1 MSATT
6 EQETK
11 GTTPAKAKRRAPARR
26 DALPEPP
33 PAIAPRVVA
42 SASAGAAALRA
53 YYVDVIAELGR
64 GNIAYEVDLGR
75 APDDPVLN
83 ALAATLTS
91 WRALMSDLS
100 MGSSLTDKAASA
112 MTHSARTVR
121 DSSERVNA
129 TFDQAASAIEQ
140 LRENMNSVSAST
152 EELNVNMQ
160 SIAGSA
166 KHSNDNIE
174 SIQTSIQ
181 ELTTASRDIAEN
193 TAKAT
198 AVSKAAMLEVTS
210 ALALVKELTGA
221 AKEIDD
227 VTTTISEISDQTKL
241 LALNATI
248 EAARAGEM
256 GKGFAVVAK
265 EVKDLASQTNTA
277 TKDIQSKIGIIH
289 EVTRRTVAAITTI
302 NDVMKNVNEAIT
314 SIAAAA
320 EEQSVT
326 TTDIASNVVSATE
339 RIKEMTSSVGEGA
352 VAVHDVS
359 KSIVEATNLANEV
372 GRSVSSMAEAGEQI
386 GAEAVTLY
394 AQALEVQSHGGDVRR
409 QVFALELPAEER
421 QLAEDAHV
429 QLCRMTRDYDVG
441 VVRMNDEHLRIFEYI
456 NSLHGRIKDKAAA
469 KDLLGTLREF
479 ADFTRQHFMR
489 EEELMT
495 RASYPGLS
503 AQQRAHQKLL
513 KQVGEFITGVE
524 TSEKVDLIGMLAFFR
539 EWLIDHILVMDK
551 KYSAHL
557 NERGIY

>member
-1 MSATT
+1 MSAST
-6 EQETK
+6 ELETK
-11 GTTPAKAKRRAPARR
+11 GTAPAKAKRRAPARR
-26 DALPEPP
+26 DALPTPP
-33 PAIAPRVVA
+33 PAVEPRVSA
-42 SASAGAAALRA
+42 SASASALRA
-53 YYVDVIAELGR
+53 YYVEVIAELGR
-64 GNIAYEVDLGR
+64 GNVAFDVDLAR

-83 ALAATLTS
+83 ALATTLAS

-100 MGSSLTDKAASA
+100 MGSSLTEKASSA
-112 MTHSARTVR
+112 MTDSARTVR
-121 DSSERVNA
+121 DTSERVNA
-129 TFDQAASAIEQ
+129 TIGESLSAIEQ

-166 KHSNDNIE
+166 QQSNENIV
-174 SIQTSIQ
+174 SVQTSIQ

-198 AVSKAAMLEVTS
+198 AVSKAAMAEVTS

-359 KSIVEATNLANEV
+359 KSIVEATNLTNAVARGV
-372 GRSVSSMAEAGEQI
+372 GTMAHAGEQI

-409 QVFALELPAEER
+409 QVFALELPADGR

-441 VVRMNDEHLRIFEYI
+441 VARMNDEHSRIFEYI
-456 NSLHGRIKDKAAA
+456 NALHGRIKDKAAPR
-469 KDLLGTLREF
+469 DLLGTLREF
-479 ADFTRQHFMR
+479 ADFTRQHFAR
-489 EEELMT
+489 EEELMA

-503 AQQRAHQKLL
+503 GQQRAHHKLL
-513 KQVGEFITGVE
+513 KQVGEFLAGVE
-524 TSEKVDLIGMLAFFR
+524 SGEKVDLIGMLAFFR

-551 KYSAHL
+551 QYSTHL
-557 NERGIY
+557 NERGIA